1 MFVFLGA
8 QIFYD
13 GFADVVLEFVAA
25 GLSEEVITF

>member
-13 GFADVVLEFVAA
+13 GFADVVLEFIAA
-25 GLSEEVITF
+25 GLNEGAVTF